1 LITLPTIASQSNS
14 RSPDNFADNQQSNFD
29 NTSDSDNS
37 DSGGIDS
44 VLNIDHSYIALGT
57 EEIYAWIAN
66 LRAQLI
72 DNSESEITRTNH
84 ELVASTHFALNFA
97 TRLLDQAHRTGDDLN
112 YTVDTAL
119 ELIRLASLV
128 IHQLYH
134 PVPQPS
140 SSNTQNSV

>member
-1 LITLPTIASQSNS
+1 LPTIASQSSS

-29 NTSDSDNS
+29 NSSDSDNS

-57 EEIYAWIAN
+57 EEIYAWITN

-97 TRLLDQAHRTGDDLN
+97 T
-112 YTVDTAL
+112 
-119 ELIRLASLV
+119 
-128 IHQLYH
+128 
-134 PVPQPS
+134 
-140 SSNTQNSV
+140 